1 MARLTIKEAVVIAPV
16 SESTLRRDIKSGKV
30 SSEKDDRGRRRIDT
44 AELARAYGQL
54 TQSTQSNDTEMN
66 AVDTPNSDTVNVND
80 TPDTHIENPKIVA
93 LLENQIADLKAE
105 LERATDRENVLITE
119 KTKLLDM
126 LSTEQEKTRL
136 EQEKSRLLM
145 LPGNLRKE
153 SENSQ
158 LAAPACWCKIATCLN
173 FAYLIY
179 SLNQFGWHCYETEPT
194 PFLPPFHRSKWIID
208 WRLEKTVKLEILR
221 EIG

>member
-145 LPGNLRKE
+145 LPETSEKNRKTPNWLLR
-153 SENSQ
+153 
-158 LAAPACWCKIATCLN
+158 LVGA
-173 FAYLIY
+173 
-179 SLNQFGWHCYETEPT
+179 
-194 PFLPPFHRSKWIID
+194 R
-208 WRLEKTVKLEILR
+208 
-221 EIG
+221 

>member
-1 MARLTIKEAVVIAPV
+1 MARLTIKEAVAIAPV

-54 TQSTQSNDTEMN
+54 THSTQSNDTEMN
-66 AVDTPNSDTVNVND
+66 AVDTPNSDTVNVN
-80 TPDTHIENPKIVA
+80 DTHIENPKIVA

-105 LERATDRENVLITE
+105 LERATDRENVLMTE

-145 LPGNLRKE
+145 LPETSEKNRKTPNWLLR
-153 SENSQ
+153 
-158 LAAPACWCKIATCLN
+158 LVGA
-173 FAYLIY
+173 
-179 SLNQFGWHCYETEPT
+179 
-194 PFLPPFHRSKWIID
+194 R
-208 WRLEKTVKLEILR
+208 
-221 EIG
+221 

>member
-1 MARLTIKEAVVIAPV
+1 MARLTIKEAVAIAPV

-54 TQSTQSNDTEMN
+54 THSTQSNDTEMN

-105 LERATDRENVLITE
+105 LERATDREKVLITE

-126 LSTEQEKTRL
+126 LSIEQEKTRF

-145 LPGNLRKE
+145 LPETSEKNRKTPNWLLR
-153 SENSQ
+153 
-158 LAAPACWCKIATCLN
+158 LVGA
-173 FAYLIY
+173 
-179 SLNQFGWHCYETEPT
+179 
-194 PFLPPFHRSKWIID
+194 R
-208 WRLEKTVKLEILR
+208 
-221 EIG
+221 